1 MSRAEGTAP
10 PIVTHQPSGK
20 AVRASRGVTSTHEEP
35 QVPLLL
41 INRYRVTTMI
51 GSGSFGHIFEAD
63 DIHTHEQVAVKF
75 ESHSLQY
82 PQLAYEARVLKL
94 IPGTGIPK
102 VFWLVKQNEL
112 SFCYSLLLRY
122 GEVDDYNV
130 LVMEK
135 LGPSIED
142 LLCYCR
148 RSFSL
153 KTVLLLAEQML
164 KR

>member
-1 MSRAEGTAP
+1 MSRAEGAAP
-10 PIVTHQPSGK
+10 PIVTQQPSSK
-20 AVRASRGVTSTHEEP
+20 IVRASRNEEP

-94 IPGTGIPK
+94 ISGIGIPK
-102 VFWLVKQNEL
+102 IFWFV
-112 SFCYSLLLRY
+112 
-122 GEVDDYNV
+122 
-130 LVMEK
+130 
-135 LGPSIED
+135 
-142 LLCYCR
+142 
-148 RSFSL
+148 
-153 KTVLLLAEQML
+153 
-164 KR
+164 

>member
-1 MSRAEGTAP
+1 MSRAEGAAP
-10 PIVTHQPSGK
+10 PIATHQPSGK
-20 AVRASRGVTSTHEEP
+20 IVRASRPVTSANEEP

-94 IPGTGIPK
+94 ISGIGIPK
-102 VFWLVKQNEL
+102 IFWLVQ
-112 SFCYSLLLRY
+112 
-122 GEVDDYNV
+122 
-130 LVMEK
+130 
-135 LGPSIED
+135 
-142 LLCYCR
+142 
-148 RSFSL
+148 
-153 KTVLLLAEQML
+153 KT
-164 KR
+164 

>member
-1 MSRAEGTAP
+1 MSRAEGAAP
-10 PIVTHQPSGK
+10 PIVTQQPSSK
-20 AVRASRGVTSTHEEP
+20 IVRASRVAASTNDEP

-94 IPGTGIPK
+94 ISGIGIPK
-102 VFWLVKQNEL
+102 IFWFV
-112 SFCYSLLLRY
+112 
-122 GEVDDYNV
+122 
-130 LVMEK
+130 
-135 LGPSIED
+135 
-142 LLCYCR
+142 
-148 RSFSL
+148 
-153 KTVLLLAEQML
+153 
-164 KR
+164 

>member
-1 MSRAEGTAP
+1 MSRAEGVVPLNA
-10 PIVTHQPSGK
+10 THQQSGK
-20 AVRASRGVTSTHEEP
+20 IVRASRGVTSSNEEP

-94 IPGTGIPK
+94 ISGTGIPK
-102 VFWLVKQNEL
+102 IFWFVLKN
-112 SFCYSLLLRY
+112 SF
-122 GEVDDYNV
+122 
-130 LVMEK
+130 
-135 LGPSIED
+135 
-142 LLCYCR
+142 
-148 RSFSL
+148 FSD
-153 KTVLLLAEQML
+153 
-164 KR
+164 

>member
-1 MSRAEGTAP
+1 MSRAEGAVPSNVAP
-10 PIVTHQPSGK
+10 QPSAK
-20 AVRASRGVTSTHEEP
+20 IVRAITTANEEP

-94 IPGTGIPK
+94 ISGTGIPK
-102 VFWLVKQNEL
+102 IFW
-112 SFCYSLLLRY
+112 F
-122 GEVDDYNV
+122 V
-130 LVMEK
+130 LH
-135 LGPSIED
+135 
-142 LLCYCR
+142 
-148 RSFSL
+148 
-153 KTVLLLAEQML
+153 
-164 KR
+164 